1 MVLNTSLH
9 RPTGHTATVKP
20 KQLSKM
26 PSLPLRSPTT
36 STVLNIRNTPPL
48 GHSFSSAQSLMGRR
62 TLSTLPLSAELLKP
76 EPPDPWTVCSE
87 ITCRKEASKPQYD
100 KHARS
105 SLLPVP
111 LGSHV
116 YAKPRPSQ
124 RGTPWIYGQVV
135 DNPSPS
141 SYSVDT
147 GDFVLRRNRTQLQP
161 AAPPQNNLQQ
171 PPALPIP
178 QPSPLGTPTILSDL
192 SQRKLSQPP
201 CHSPSSG
208 MSALSAPSQCRS
220 NRRSKQMQSLPMPSC
235 QPQPCFK
242 LPHQEG

>member
-1 MVLNTSLH
+1 M
-9 RPTGHTATVKP
+9 R
-20 KQLSKM
+20 
-26 PSLPLRSPTT
+26 
-36 STVLNIRNTPPL
+36 
-48 GHSFSSAQSLMGRR
+48 
-62 TLSTLPLSAELLKP
+62 
-76 EPPDPWTVCSE
+76 
-87 ITCRKEASKPQYD
+87 
-100 KHARS
+100 HARRGKALASHAGVFRGARLS

-147 GDFVLRRNRTQLQP
+147 GDLVLRRNRTQLQP

-220 NRRSKQMQSLPMPSC
+220 NRCSKQMLLTTSSLSFFLVHRAKRPR
-235 QPQPCFK
+235 
-242 LPHQEG
+242 HANDHAREGARRERHDPRFSRPRRSTRARARKRETARSLGARVG